1 MSFTTVASNWVNQ
14 RRSIITDMDW
24 HVVFYM
30 DNGGNEPV
38 KDFILGQSDGAI
50 AEIIH
55 VLKPLRAFNIA
66 LGMPYVDKIGPS
78 GIRELR
84 IKHSS
89 DIYRIYF
96 FAQTGRRFV
105 LLHAIKKKRT
115 KVSQNDIRP
124 AIDRMNDYKARS

>member
-1 MSFTTVASNWVNQ
+1 MK
-14 RRSIITDMDW
+14 RSMITDMDW

-38 KDFILGQSDGAI
+38 KDFILEQSNGAI

-55 VLKPLRAFNIA
+55 VLKLLREFNIA

-96 FAQTGRRFV
+96 FAHTGRKFV
-105 LLHAIKKKRT
+105 LLHAIKKKRNKT
-115 KVSQNDIRP
+115 SQNDICL
-124 AIDRMNDYKARS
+124 AIDRMNDYKARP

>member
-1 MSFTTVASNWVNQ
+1 ME
-14 RRSIITDMDW
+14 RSIITDMDW
-24 HVVFYM
+24 HVVFYI
-30 DNGGNEPV
+30 DSEGNEPV

-55 VLKPLRAFNIA
+55 VLKLLREFNIA

-96 FAQTGRRFV
+96 FAHTGRRFV
-105 LLHAIKKKRT
+105 LLHAIKKKRN
-115 KVSQNDIRP
+115 KISENDIRL
-124 AIDRMNDYKARS
+124 AIDRMNDYRARC

>member
-1 MSFTTVASNWVNQ
+1 M
-14 RRSIITDMDW
+14 ITDMDW

-38 KDFILGQSDGAI
+38 KDFILEQSNGAI

-55 VLKPLRAFNIA
+55 VLKLLREFNTT

-96 FAQTGRRFV
+96 FAHTGRKFV

-115 KVSQNDIRP
+115 KISQNDICL
-124 AIDRMNDYKARS
+124 AIDRMNDYKARP

>member
-1 MSFTTVASNWVNQ
+1 
-14 RRSIITDMDW
+14 MDW

-30 DNGGNEPV
+30 DSRGNETV
-38 KDFILGQSDGAI
+38 KDFILRQPDGAI

-55 VLKPLRAFNIA
+55 VLKLLREFNITLA
-66 LGMPYVDKIGPS
+66 IPYVEKIGSS

-96 FAQTGRRFV
+96 FAHTGRKFV
-105 LLHAIKKKRT
+105 LLHAIKKKRN
-115 KVSQNDIRP
+115 KIAENDIRL
-124 AIDRMNDYKARS
+124 AIDRMNDCRARC